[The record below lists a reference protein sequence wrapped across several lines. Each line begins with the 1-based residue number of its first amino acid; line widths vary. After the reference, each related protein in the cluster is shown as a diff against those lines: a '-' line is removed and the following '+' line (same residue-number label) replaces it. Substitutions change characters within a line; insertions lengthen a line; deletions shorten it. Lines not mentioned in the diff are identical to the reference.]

1 LLKQDIIILPRQQLF
16 LWLTKTEL
24 PVSVRHSM
32 KILVIGSG
40 GREHALTWKLRE
52 SGLMEEIYCA
62 PGNAGIAQ
70 EAECRPVDAA
80 NPAQILALAEE
91 LKADLTVVGP
101 EAPLVAGVVDEFKRA
116 GRVIVGPTR
125 AAARLEGSKIFSKQF
140 MQRHSI
146 PTAQFKVAENFDAA
160 VKALAEFSLPVVIKA
175 DGLAAGKGVVIAHTR
190 EEAEKTLDDFLR
202 QRSLGSAGERVVLEE
217 ALVGEELSFIVL
229 TDGRAILPLV
239 PTQDHKAVFDN
250 DQGPNTGGMGAYSED
265 SILDEPLRAE
275 IIRTVVAP
283 TLVGMAVEGAPYQGF
298 LYCGLMLTAE
308 GPKVLEY
315 NVRMGDPEAQPI
327 VMRLRSDLVELLVAL
342 SEGRLATLEPHWSP
356 NPSVCV
362 VLASQGYPG
371 KPEPGKVITGIETAE
386 TRGGVKVFHAGT
398 KFENLQL
405 LSTGGRVLG
414 VTATAEDLP
423 SAIACAYTAVSKIC
437 FEGIHY
443 RRDIGAKGL
452 RRLASG
458 GRASIAGE
466 EAGQAPVPR
475 GAC

>member
-1 LLKQDIIILPRQQLF
+1 
-16 LWLTKTEL
+16 
-24 PVSVRHSM
+24 M

-40 GREHALTWKLRE
+40 AREHALTWKLRE

-70 EAECRPVDAA
+70 EAECRPVDVS
-80 NPAQILALAEE
+80 NPAQILELANE
-91 LKADLTVVGP
+91 LKADVTVVGP
-101 EAPLVAGVVDEFKRA
+101 EAPLVAGVVDEFKRG
-116 GRVIVGPTR
+116 GRVIIGPTR

-146 PTAQFKVAENFDAA
+146 PTAAFKVAESFDQA
-160 VKALAEFSLPVVIKA
+160 VKALSGFGLPVVIKA

-190 EEAEKTLDDFLR
+190 EVAEKTLDEFMR
-202 QRSLGSAGERVVLEE
+202 QRTLGSAGEKIILEE
-217 ALVGEELSFIVL
+217 ALRGEELSFIVL

-239 PTQDHKAVFDN
+239 PTQDHKAVFDD

-275 IIRTVVAP
+275 IIRTIVAP
-283 TLVGMAVEGAPYQGF
+283 TLVGMAVEGTPYHGF
-298 LYCGLMLTAE
+298 LYCGLMLTSQ
-308 GPKVLEY
+308 GPQVLEY

-327 VMRLRSDLVELLVAL
+327 LMRLRSDLAELLVAL
-342 SEGRLATLEPHWSP
+342 SEDRLATLEPHWSP

-362 VLASQGYPG
+362 VLASRGYPG
-371 KPEPGKVITGIETAE
+371 KPEVGKVITGIDAAE

-398 KFENLQL
+398 KFQDFHL

-423 SAIACAYTAVSKIC
+423 RAIACAYSAVSKIK
-437 FEGIHY
+437 FEGMHF
-443 RRDIGAKGL
+443 RRDIGARGL
-452 RRLASG
+452 KRLSG
-458 GRASIAGE
+458 DWRAGTADEPAGDAPSPRQ
-466 EAGQAPVPR
+466 AG
-475 GAC
+475 

>member
-1 LLKQDIIILPRQQLF
+1 
-16 LWLTKTEL
+16 
-24 PVSVRHSM
+24 M

-40 GREHALTWKLRE
+40 AREHALTWKLRE

-70 EAECRPVDAA
+70 EAECRPVDVS
-80 NPAQILALAEE
+80 NPAQILELANE
-91 LKADLTVVGP
+91 LKADVTVVGP

-116 GRVIVGPTR
+116 GRVIIGPTR

-146 PTAQFKVAENFDAA
+146 PTAAFKVAESFDQA
-160 VKALAEFSLPVVIKA
+160 VKALSEFGLPVVIKA

-190 EEAEKTLDDFLR
+190 EEAEKTLDEFMR
-202 QRSLGSAGERVVLEE
+202 QRTLGSAGEKVILEE
-217 ALVGEELSFIVL
+217 ALRGEELSFIVL

-239 PTQDHKAVFDN
+239 PTQDHKAVFDD

-265 SILDEPLRAE
+265 AILDEPLRAE
-275 IIRTVVAP
+275 IIRSIVAP
-283 TLVGMAVEGAPYQGF
+283 TLVGMMVEGAPYHGF
-298 LYCGLMLTAE
+298 LYCGLMLTSQ
-308 GPKVLEY
+308 GPQLLEY

-327 VMRLRSDLVELLVAL
+327 VMRLRSDLAELLLAL
-342 SEGRLATLEPHWSP
+342 SEDRLATLEPHWSP

-362 VLASQGYPG
+362 VLASKGYPG
-371 KPEPGKVITGIETAE
+371 KPEVGKVITGIEAAE

-398 KFENLQL
+398 KFQDFHL

-423 SAIACAYTAVSKIC
+423 RAIACAYSAVSKIN
-437 FEGIHY
+437 FEGMHF

-452 RRLASG
+452 KRVSG
-458 GRASIAGE
+458 DWRAGTADEPAGDAPSPRQ
-466 EAGQAPVPR
+466 AG
-475 GAC
+475 

>member
-1 LLKQDIIILPRQQLF
+1 
-16 LWLTKTEL
+16 
-24 PVSVRHSM
+24 M

-70 EAECRPVDAA
+70 EAECRPVDVS
-80 NPAQILALAEE
+80 NPAQILELANDI
-91 LKADLTVVGP
+91 KADLTVVGP

-116 GRVIVGPTR
+116 GRMIVGPTR
-125 AAARLEGSKIFSKQF
+125 AAARLEGSKIFSKLF
-140 MQRHSI
+140 MQRQAI
-146 PTAQFKVAENFDAA
+146 PSARFKVAESFDAA
-160 VKALAEFSLPVVIKA
+160 VKALAEFGLPVVIKA

-190 EEAEKTLDDFLR
+190 EEAERTLDEFMR
-202 QRSLGSAGERVVLEE
+202 QRTLGSAGERVVLEE
-217 ALVGEELSFIVL
+217 RLVGEELSFIVL

-265 SILDEPLRAE
+265 SILDESLRGE
-275 IIRTVVAP
+275 IIRNIVAP
-283 TLVGMAVEGAPYQGF
+283 TLVGMAVEGTPYQGF
-298 LYCGLMLTAE
+298 LYCGLMLTAQ

-342 SEGRLATLEPHWSP
+342 NEDRLPTFEPHWSP
-356 NPSVCV
+356 NPAVCV
-362 VLASQGYPG
+362 VLASKGYPG
-371 KPEPGKVITGIETAE
+371 KPEVGKVITGIDTAE

-398 KFENLQL
+398 RFENFQL

-423 SAIACAYTAVSKIC
+423 RAIACAYTAVGKIK
-437 FEGIHY
+437 FEGMHY

-452 RRLASG
+452 SRLSSDCRAMLEAERG
-458 GRASIAGE
+458 GK
-466 EAGQAPVPR
+466 APAPPD
-475 GAC
+475 AA

>member
-1 LLKQDIIILPRQQLF
+1 
-16 LWLTKTEL
+16 
-24 PVSVRHSM
+24 M

-40 GREHALTWKLRE
+40 AREHALTWKLRE

-70 EAECRPVDAA
+70 EAECRPVDVS
-80 NPAQILALAEE
+80 NPAQILELANG

-116 GRVIVGPTR
+116 RRVIIGPTR

-146 PTAQFKVAENFDAA
+146 PTAAFKVAESFDQA
-160 VKALAEFSLPVVIKA
+160 VKALSEFGLPVVIKA
-175 DGLAAGKGVVIAHTR
+175 DGLAAGKGVVIARTR
-190 EEAEKTLDDFLR
+190 EEAEKTLDEFMR
-202 QRSLGSAGERVVLEE
+202 QRTLGSAGEKVILEE
-217 ALVGEELSFIVL
+217 ALRGEELSFIVL

-239 PTQDHKAVFDN
+239 PTQDHKAVFDD

-265 SILDEPLRAE
+265 AILDEPLRAE
-275 IIRTVVAP
+275 IIRTIVAP
-283 TLVGMAVEGAPYQGF
+283 TLVGMAVEGTPYRGF
-298 LYCGLMLTAE
+298 LYCGLMLTSQ
-308 GPKVLEY
+308 GPQVLEY

-327 VMRLRSDLVELLVAL
+327 VMRLRSDLAELLVAL
-342 SEGRLATLEPHWSP
+342 SEDRLATLEPHWSP

-362 VLASQGYPG
+362 VLASRGYPG
-371 KPEPGKVITGIETAE
+371 KPEVGKVITGIEAAE

-398 KFENLQL
+398 KFQDFHL

-423 SAIACAYTAVSKIC
+423 GAIACAYSAVSKIN
-437 FEGIHY
+437 FEGMHF

-452 RRLASG
+452 KRISG
-458 GRASIAGE
+458 DWRAGTADEPAGDAPSPRQ
-466 EAGQAPVPR
+466 AG
-475 GAC
+475 

>member
-1 LLKQDIIILPRQQLF
+1 
-16 LWLTKTEL
+16 
-24 PVSVRHSM
+24 M

-40 GREHALTWKLRE
+40 AREHALTWKLRE

-70 EAECRPVDAA
+70 EAECRPVDVS
-80 NPAQILALAEE
+80 NPAQILELANE
-91 LKADLTVVGP
+91 LKADVTVVGP

-116 GRVIVGPTR
+116 GRAIIGPTR

-146 PTAQFKVAENFDAA
+146 PTAAFKVAESFDQA
-160 VKALAEFSLPVVIKA
+160 VKALPEFGLPVVIKA

-190 EEAEKTLDDFLR
+190 EEAEKTLDEFMR
-202 QRSLGSAGERVVLEE
+202 QRTLGSAGEKVILEE
-217 ALVGEELSFIVL
+217 ALRGEELSFIVL

-239 PTQDHKAVFDN
+239 PTQDHKAVFDD

-275 IIRTVVAP
+275 IIRSIVAP
-283 TLVGMAVEGAPYQGF
+283 TLVGMMVEGAPYHGF
-298 LYCGLMLTAE
+298 LYCGLMLTSQ
-308 GPKVLEY
+308 GPQLLEY

-327 VMRLRSDLVELLVAL
+327 VMRLRSDLAELLLAL
-342 SEGRLATLEPHWSP
+342 SEDRLATLEPHWSP

-362 VLASQGYPG
+362 VLASKGYPG
-371 KPEPGKVITGIETAE
+371 KPEVGKVITGIEAAE

-398 KFENLQL
+398 KFQDFHL

-423 SAIACAYTAVSKIC
+423 RAIACAYSAVGKIN
-437 FEGIHY
+437 FEGMHF

-452 RRLASG
+452 KRFSG
-458 GRASIAGE
+458 DWRAGTADEPAGDAPSPRQ
-466 EAGQAPVPR
+466 AG
-475 GAC
+475 

>member
-1 LLKQDIIILPRQQLF
+1 
-16 LWLTKTEL
+16 
-24 PVSVRHSM
+24 M

-40 GREHALTWKLRE
+40 AREHALTWKLRE

-70 EAECRPVDAA
+70 EAECRPVDVS
-80 NPAQILALAEE
+80 NPAQILELANE

-101 EAPLVAGVVDEFKRA
+101 EAPLVAGVVDEFKRV
-116 GRVIVGPTR
+116 GRVIIGPTR

-146 PTAQFKVAENFDAA
+146 PTAAFMVAESFDQA
-160 VKALAEFSLPVVIKA
+160 VKALPEFGLPVVIKA

-190 EEAEKTLDDFLR
+190 EEAERTLDEFMR
-202 QRSLGSAGERVVLEE
+202 QRTLGSAGEKVILEE
-217 ALVGEELSFIVL
+217 ALTGEELSFIVL

-239 PTQDHKAVFDN
+239 PTQDHKAVFDD

-265 SILDEPLRAE
+265 AILDEPLRNE
-275 IIRTVVAP
+275 IIRTIVAP
-283 TLVGMAVEGAPYQGF
+283 TLMGMAVEGTPYHGF
-298 LYCGLMLTAE
+298 LYCGLMLTSQ
-308 GPKVLEY
+308 GPQVLEY

-327 VMRLRSDLVELLVAL
+327 VMRLRSDLAELLLAL
-342 SEGRLATLEPHWSP
+342 SEDRLATLEPHWSP

-362 VLASQGYPG
+362 VLASRGYPG
-371 KPEPGKVITGIETAE
+371 KPEVGKVITGIESAE

-398 KFENLQL
+398 KFQDLHL

-423 SAIACAYTAVSKIC
+423 RAIACAYSAVSKIN
-437 FEGIHY
+437 FEGMHF

-452 RRLASG
+452 KRLSG
-458 GRASIAGE
+458 DWRAGTADEPAGDAPSPHQ
-466 EAGQAPVPR
+466 AG
-475 GAC
+475 